1 MQCSG
6 LHFAASLERASG
18 TNPINRTVA
27 MAGKKGYH
35 NVPGMRGRRKG
46 GAASATPDGF
56 DRSTPDTLAS
66 LADRWMRRLEE
77 LAYSPKTLDMHH
89 WALKSFLQWCH
100 ERDLVHP
107 DELTKPIL
115 ESFQRWLH
123 RHRQGNGK
131 PLGTTTQ
138 RNRLGA
144 VQRFFAWMCREN
156 VLAANPAADLELPRK
171 PPKILPKALSN
182 GELAELFALPDT
194 GDVLGLR
201 DRCILEVLYSCGL
214 RRSEVTKLDLEDI
227 DLPRAV
233 LTVRRGKGGKGR
245 TVPLGER
252 AVWWLGRYLDEA
264 RPRLEID
271 MAERALF
278 ISGYGT
284 RLTSAHV
291 GNWVKRSMKQAG
303 IEKPGSCHLLRH
315 TCATHMHDN
324 GADIRFI
331 QQLLGHARLDTTQI
345 YTEVSIVALQEVHA
359 RTHPHG
365 RRK

>member
-1 MQCSG
+1 
-6 LHFAASLERASG
+6 
-18 TNPINRTVA
+18 
-27 MAGKKGYH
+27 MADDEKPKRKDGKGYR

-46 GAASATPDGF
+46 GKHETTPDGF
-56 DRSTPDTLAS
+56 DRSSPDTLAS
-66 LADRWMRRLEE
+66 LADRWMQRLEE
-77 LAYSPKTLDMHH
+77 RAYSPRTLDMHR

-100 ERDLVHP
+100 ERDLAKP
-107 DELTKPIL
+107 DDITKPIL
-115 ESFQRWLH
+115 ESFQRWLY
-123 RHRQGNGK
+123 RYKQDNGK
-131 PLGTTTQ
+131 PLGVTTQ

-144 VQRFFAWMCREN
+144 VQRLFAWLCREN

-171 PPKILPKALSN
+171 PAKLLPKALSN
-182 GELAELFALPDT
+182 DELADLFALPDT

-233 LTVRRGKGGKGR
+233 LTVRKGKGGRSR

-252 AVWWLGRYLDEA
+252 AIYWLGRYLETA
-264 RPRLEID
+264 RPRLEIEVN
-271 MAERALF
+271 ERALF

-284 RLTSAHV
+284 RLNANYV
-291 GNWVKRSMKQAG
+291 GNWVKRTMKQAG
-303 IEKPGSCHLLRH
+303 IEKAGSCHLLRH

-365 RRK
+365 RNGKAK